1 MDPGPRSPNN
11 KFIESGRKY
20 QSESRI
26 KIFVYSVKRKE
37 LHAHT
42 CKKYSRT
49 CPSTRTKSTE
59 FFLFIVVFLQPFAL
73 FLSFLFLVFFF
84 YPPFLESFWYY
95 ILWFLHHF
103 LHPRVSQVLEV
114 LFLCFPLPLLEPSIL
129 NCKAACSLLRH
140 HLHINAAREL
150 AGQHLMRG

>member
-1 MDPGPRSPNN
+1 M
-11 KFIESGRKY
+11 
-20 QSESRI
+20 
-26 KIFVYSVKRKE
+26 VYSVKRKE

-49 CPSTRTKSTE
+49 CPSTGTKSTE
-59 FFLFIVVFLQPFAL
+59 FFLFTVVFFQPFAL
-73 FLSFLFLVFFF
+73 FFFFLFLLLFFLS
-84 YPPFLESFWYY
+84 PFPWIFFVLYTMV
-95 ILWFLHHF
+95 LHHF

-114 LFLCFPLPLLEPSIL
+114 IFLCSPLPFLEPFIL
-129 NCKAACSLLRH
+129 SCKAVCSLLRH